1 MTPGSGKKPGNH
13 PGLTSLS
20 PYHQLP
26 PVSFPIHFITKSYL
40 VYIQDVPGKNS
51 QSLAG
56 RNIQPPR
63 SQEKVENFLCSLP
76 RPSAHLRFPLQP
88 CGQYHVTFHI
98 SMPFCFRTI
107 SKAFPKAVSSRAVHK
122 HSSNRK
128 TLLLFQRKP
137 STRREQGWINAP
149 AFNAGKTFLRC
160 ILHSS
165 SKSPQRC

>member
-1 MTPGSGKKPGNH
+1 MHSKHLEAHGMASKDAQIFFPKSALIPNICTLANDSWLRQKPGNH
-13 PGLTSLS
+13 PGLTPLS

-26 PVSFPIHFITKSYL
+26 PISFPIHFITKSYL

-63 SQEKVENFLCSLP
+63 SQEKVESFLCSLP
-76 RPSAHLRFPLQP
+76 RPSARLRFSLQP

-107 SKAFPKAVSSRAVHK
+107 SF
-122 HSSNRK
+122 
-128 TLLLFQRKP
+128 LF
-137 STRREQGWINAP
+137 
-149 AFNAGKTFLRC
+149 FFFFLNFT
-160 ILHSS
+160 ILY
-165 SKSPQRC
+165 